1 MCQLELKL
9 YCTRKEPGYWWLRDF
24 IFSPPFSALGTSI
37 CQSTLILRDR
47 LQGQPRPEWAAPRH
61 YLEGAL
67 NTGQKGTSV
76 TNAYLELGNNFIFC
90 HIHKVHI
97 FHREGRERNNG
108 KKPSINLFWRRGSW
122 QHGEQN
128 RLNEK
133 QTGVNPGSTNSY
145 VQHLETMTWP
155 QGNIWMS
162 LPIFRE
168 FLPTNMAPAAWPHL
182 PSPCVLF
189 LTGEKRVREN
199 SDMPRARA
207 ENWLPSFCT
216 FCWYC
221 WAFRA
226 RSGGTKDYLIRL
238 ALLTAKTKKN
248 THTRPAQ
255 RNAWLRWRWPAGLDN
270 SETT

>member
-9 YCTRKEPGYWWLRDF
+9 YCTRKEPGHWWLRDF
-24 IFSPPFSALGTSI
+24 VFSLPFSALGTSI

-47 LQGQPRPEWAAPRH
+47 LQGQPRLEWAAPRH

-76 TNAYLELGNNFIFC
+76 TNAYLELGNNFIFG

-97 FHREGRERNNG
+97 FHCEGRERNNG

-128 RLNEK
+128 RLNKK
-133 QTGVNPGSTNSY
+133 QTGVNPRSTNSY

-162 LPIFRE
+162 LPVFRV
-168 FLPTNMAPAAWPHL
+168 FAYQHGPCWATAPTQPMCPAPHRRRGCGRTVLCLEPVLRTGSL
-182 PSPCVLF
+182 PSVPSVDTAGPLGHA
-189 LTGEKRVREN
+189 GEN
-199 SDMPRARA
+199 
-207 ENWLPSFCT
+207 
-216 FCWYC
+216 
-221 WAFRA
+221 
-226 RSGGTKDYLIRL
+226 
-238 ALLTAKTKKN
+238 
-248 THTRPAQ
+248 
-255 RNAWLRWRWPAGLDN
+255 
-270 SETT
+270 